1 MDAFA
6 GFEVLTRQSH
16 PKTDGE
22 VLQVD
27 AENLPA
33 KQKHIYPW
41 TKGLGVNTTVIP
53 GLSDEDYV
61 ELEDSMTS

>member
-22 VLQVD
+22 VLLVD

-33 KQKHIYPW
+33 KQS
-41 TKGLGVNTTVIP
+41 TFIP
-53 GLSDEDYV
+53 GPRDWALTLQSS
-61 ELEDSMTS
+61 LASAMKIMSSWKTA